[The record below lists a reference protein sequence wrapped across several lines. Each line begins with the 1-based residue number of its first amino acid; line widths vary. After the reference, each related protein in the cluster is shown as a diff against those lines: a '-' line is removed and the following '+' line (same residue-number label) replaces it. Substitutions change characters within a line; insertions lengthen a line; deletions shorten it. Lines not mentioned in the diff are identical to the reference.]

1 MKNGKKDIN
10 VEYGTILRNY
20 RKKNNLTLE
29 KVSEISG
36 LAPRYISQIER
47 GESLGS
53 INTLLNFCNAY
64 KITPN
69 DILLSFLDFA
79 NDSLDET
86 YDHKIN
92 QLSVRNKE
100 IINDLIDFLLTHWNE
115 VSKVLLKS
123 RALLFFCCAK
133 KGL

>member
-1 MKNGKKDIN
+1 MEKKDIN

-29 KVSEISG
+29 NVSEISG

-53 INTLLNFCNAY
+53 INTLLNLCNVY

-69 DILLSFLDFA
+69 DILLEFLNFDD
-79 NDSLDET
+79 DSTTKT
-86 YDHKIN
+86 YDYKIN
-92 QLSVRNKE
+92 KLSVRDKE
-100 IINDLIDFLLTHWNE
+100 IIDDLIEFLLNHWNE

-123 RALLFFCCAK
+123 RALLFFVV
-133 KGL
+133 

>member
-1 MKNGKKDIN
+1 MEKKDIN

-20 RKKNNLTLE
+20 WKKNNLTLE

-92 QLSVRNKE
+92 QLSVRDKE

>member
-1 MKNGKKDIN
+1 MEKKDIN

-20 RKKNNLTLE
+20 WKKNNLTLE

-36 LAPRYISQIER
+36 LAPRCISQIER

-123 RALLFFCCAK
+123 RALLFFCCVK
-133 KGL
+133 TSF

>member
-69 DILLSFLDFA
+69 DILLGFLDFC

-123 RALLFFCCAK
+123 RALLFFCCIK
-133 KGL
+133 TSF

>member
-1 MKNGKKDIN
+1 MEKKDIN

-29 KVSEISG
+29 NVSEISG

-53 INTLLNFCNAY
+53 INTLLNLCNVY

-69 DILLSFLDFA
+69 DILLEFLNFDD
-79 NDSLDET
+79 DSTTKT
-86 YDHKIN
+86 YDYKIN
-92 QLSVRNKE
+92 KLSVRDKE
-100 IINDLIDFLLTHWNE
+100 IIDDLIEFLLNH
-115 VSKVLLKS
+115 
-123 RALLFFCCAK
+123 
-133 KGL
+133 

>member
-1 MKNGKKDIN
+1 MEKKDIN

-29 KVSEISG
+29 NVSEING

-53 INTLLNFCNAY
+53 INTLLNLCNVY

-69 DILLSFLDFA
+69 DILLEFLNFDD
-79 NDSLDET
+79 DSTTKT
-86 YDHKIN
+86 YDYKIN
-92 QLSVRNKE
+92 KLSVRDKE
-100 IINDLIDFLLTHWNE
+100 IIDDLIEFLLNH
-115 VSKVLLKS
+115 
-123 RALLFFCCAK
+123 
-133 KGL
+133 

>member
-92 QLSVRNKE
+92 QLSVRDKE
-100 IINDLIDFLLTHWNE
+100 IINDLIDFLLTH
-115 VSKVLLKS
+115 
-123 RALLFFCCAK
+123 
-133 KGL
+133 

>member
-1 MKNGKKDIN
+1 MEKKDIN

-20 RKKNNLTLE
+20 WKKNNLTLE

-36 LAPRYISQIER
+36 LAPRCISQIER

>member
-92 QLSVRNKE
+92 QLSVRDKE

-123 RALLFFCCAK
+123 RALLFLYCKK

>member
-1 MKNGKKDIN
+1 MEKKDIN

-20 RKKNNLTLE
+20 WKKNNLTLE

-36 LAPRYISQIER
+36 LAPRCISQIER

-92 QLSVRNKE
+92 QLSVRDKE

>member
-1 MKNGKKDIN
+1 MEKKDIN

-20 RKKNNLTLE
+20 WKKNNLTLE

-36 LAPRYISQIER
+36 LAPRCISQIER

-92 QLSVRNKE
+92 QLSVRDKE

-123 RALLFFCCAK
+123 RALLFFCCVK
-133 KGL
+133 TSF

>member
-1 MKNGKKDIN
+1 MEKKDIN

-20 RKKNNLTLE
+20 WKKNNLTLE

-36 LAPRYISQIER
+36 LAPRCISQIER

-64 KITPN
+64 KITTN

>member
-1 MKNGKKDIN
+1 MEKKDIN
-10 VEYGTILRNY
+10 IEYGTILRNY

-29 KVSEISG
+29 NVSEISG

>member
-123 RALLFFCCAK
+123 RALLFFCCIK
-133 KGL
+133 TSF